1 MGSRFYGGSS
11 FLHAKREEDQ
21 RAFGTASEKVGLL
34 DFPFQI
40 EDVGG
45 QPRTVL
51 VVAVVSCLRPLG
63 SSGLASLLLLDTVT
77 RASTF
82 VEILKI

>member
-45 QPRTVL
+45 PRTVL

-63 SSGLASLLLLDTVT
+63 SSGLASLLLLEK
-77 RASTF
+77 A
-82 VEILKI
+82 LKAA